1 MLAKVAGRTTYKT
14 QGMVQCWQR
23 LLEEL
28 LTKHRGWCSAGKGCW
43 KNYLQNTGDGAVLAK
58 VAGRTTYKTQ
68 GMVQCWQRLL
78 EELLTK
84 HRGWCTVLAKVV
96 GRTTYKT
103 QGMVQCWQRLL
114 EELLTKHRGDV
125 VLTKVAGRTTYKTQ
139 KMVKCWQR
147 LLEELLTKYREW

>member
-1 MLAKVAGRTTYKT
+1 MLAKVVGRTTYKT

-43 KNYLQNTGDGAVLAK
+43 KNYLQNTEDGEVLAKVAGRTAYKIQRMVKCWQRLLEELLTKHRGWHSAGKGCWKNYLQNTEDGAVLAK

-68 GMVQCWQRLL
+68 RMVKCWQRLL

-84 HRGWCTVLAKVV
+84 HRGW
-96 GRTTYKT
+96 
-103 QGMVQCWQRLL
+103 
-114 EELLTKHRGDV
+114 
-125 VLTKVAGRTTYKTQ
+125 
-139 KMVKCWQR
+139 
-147 LLEELLTKYREW
+147 